1 VVGVG
6 RQSEEPIELE
16 ARLQT
21 KRRLSRTANLDA
33 PATAKLIY
41 DAIVKVADRMTDAN
55 KVLETKANGVIALS
69 SALLGFGANM
79 ANAQHV
85 VHWQFGIAA
94 IVSLLVAIG
103 CAFRATLV
111 TTFDLPSPA
120 YYNVLSI
127 AADENNEAKIALEL
141 AESWHRYTTDER
153 AVAKVKSTWLNRSVA
168 LMAVGLVAFATVAV
182 DVLLATR
189 GIAVG
194 PTVVH

>member
-1 VVGVG
+1 M
-6 RQSEEPIELE
+6 
-16 ARLQT
+16 
-21 KRRLSRTANLDA
+21 
-33 PATAKLIY
+33 
-41 DAIVKVADRMTDAN
+41 VKVADRMTDAN
-55 KVLETKANGVIALS
+55 KLLETKANGVIALS

-85 VHWQFGIAA
+85 AHWQLAIAA
-94 IVSLLVAIG
+94 IVALLLAIG

-120 YYNVLSI
+120 YYNVPSI

-153 AVAKVKSTWLNRSVA
+153 IVAKVKSAWLNRSVA
-168 LMAVGLVAFATVAV
+168 LMAVGLVAFAAVAV

-189 GIAVG
+189 GIAAVT
-194 PTVVH
+194 TVVH